1 MRSNDHGWQ
10 EISLLQRRSP
20 ATPADTQPR
29 FTPWQREQRS
39 LDLHARRR
47 GLIPI
52 PVATWSG
59 LDACYEIKVSPADF
73 LQVIA
78 PCHPVK
84 PQTPVTRQ
92 REAHGGRRRSEEHT
106 SELQSLMRTSYAVY
120 RLKKN
125 N

>member
-1 MRSNDHGWQ
+1 M
-10 EISLLQRRSP
+10 SP
-20 ATPADTQPR
+20 PTAADTQPR
-29 FTPWQREQRS
+29 FTPWQLEQRS

-84 PQTPVTRQ
+84 PQPPVTRQ
-92 REAHGGRRRSEEHT
+92 REAHGGRSAPDGRFRGIEMPGCGDRKST
-106 SELQSLMRTSYAVY
+106 
-120 RLKKN
+120 RLN
-125 N
+125 SSH